1 MRVVYKNYLIHDVVA
16 PVHLAGC
23 AAAMQ
28 GKFVAFKNAWW
39 QQGFGKGKYDQA
51 AIDAVARSAGLDL
64 ARLHTDAAS
73 DACKQ
78 RVANDVK
85 ELEVFHV
92 ESTPSFFI
100 NGSPL
105 LGPPTPDRFKEMI
118 DQKLQQVQ
126 QSGVAC
132 PDYYQQVVL
141 AKGLKQFKSAAD
153 AKK

>member
-1 MRVVYKNYLIHDVVA
+1 VRVVYKNYLIHDVVR
-16 PVHLAGC
+16 PVHQAGC

-39 QQGFGKGKYDQA
+39 QQAYGTGKYDQA
-51 AIDAVARSAGLDL
+51 EIDAIAKAAGLDL
-64 ARLHTDAAS
+64 DKFHADQDS

-78 RVANDVK
+78 RVAKDGQ

-105 LGPPTPDRFKEMI
+105 LGPPTPDRLKEMI

-132 PDYYQQVVL
+132 PDYYDQVVM